1 MKLKRIEWA
10 NIGPYGN
17 KIEAIEFDNNGSLW
31 QLSGISGA
39 GKSTIITLPQLLIY
53 GKSGKIK
60 VGSIANRINK
70 NGYVKGVIQKG
81 NDIWEI
87 ERGFSPNSL
96 TITKN
101 GSNDINRAD
110 KADVQTIINDE
121 IMDGMPY
128 NIFSNVLNLS
138 LDNFKSFITMT
149 PEDKR
154 KIIDKVFSIDIINT
168 LHEMVKSDI
177 KELGSAVNLA
187 NSQIYSLEMSI
198 NKAKQD
204 LDNLRV
210 KLVYVPSDSVENLES
225 KIKELSDFIAVK
237 DNEINV
243 YKEKEVQIRNAND
256 RTLREIYEI
265 SNQRNTI
272 TKKIELLNHDKC
284 PTCGTP
290 FTSDEFIELKK
301 TFTEN
306 VADIDKQLE
315 EKNANYNKLNDALNK
330 MKDILKNFDDIKN
343 AANKQIQ
350 ECRIELTKIDGAEK
364 TMTGIKG
371 VEDVI
376 NENINAKD
384 KMSSNMEKNKE
395 QLDLLGLLE
404 QLYGSN
410 GIKTEIMGNYIP
422 TLNDEISETLA
433 IMHYRYTLEFDDKFE
448 AHVEDMGVEIDIET
462 LSKGER
468 KKIDIC
474 VLCSMIRM
482 IKNKYPQINIICL
495 DETLSSLDYESSLTI
510 LECLKKICND
520 MGINIFVVSHTTLEE
535 SIFDHRVFIERVDGF
550 SKLNIV

>member
-17 KIEAIEFDNNGSLW
+17 RIEAIEFDNNGSLW

-128 NIFSNVLNLS
+128 TIFSNVLNLS

-149 PEDKR
+149 PDDKR
-154 KIIDKVFSIDIINT
+154 KIIDRVFSIDIINT

-177 KELGSAVNLA
+177 KELGSAINLA

-210 KLVYVPSDSVENLES
+210 KLAYVPSDSVENLES

-350 ECRIELTKIDGAEK
+350 ECRIELTKIDGAKK

-395 QLDLLGLLE
+395 QVDLLGLLE

>member
-1 MKLKRIEWA
+1 
-10 NIGPYGN
+10 
-17 KIEAIEFDNNGSLW
+17 
-31 QLSGISGA
+31 
-39 GKSTIITLPQLLIY
+39 
-53 GKSGKIK
+53 
-60 VGSIANRINK
+60 
-70 NGYVKGVIQKG
+70 
-81 NDIWEI
+81 
-87 ERGFSPNSL
+87 
-96 TITKN
+96 
-101 GSNDINRAD
+101 
-110 KADVQTIINDE
+110 
-121 IMDGMPY
+121 
-128 NIFSNVLNLS
+128 
-138 LDNFKSFITMT
+138 
-149 PEDKR
+149 
-154 KIIDKVFSIDIINT
+154 
-168 LHEMVKSDI
+168 
-177 KELGSAVNLA
+177 
-187 NSQIYSLEMSI
+187 
-198 NKAKQD
+198 
-204 LDNLRV
+204 
-210 KLVYVPSDSVENLES
+210 
-225 KIKELSDFIAVK
+225 
-237 DNEINV
+237 
-243 YKEKEVQIRNAND
+243 
-256 RTLREIYEI
+256 
-265 SNQRNTI
+265 
-272 TKKIELLNHDKC
+272 
-284 PTCGTP
+284 
-290 FTSDEFIELKK
+290 
-301 TFTEN
+301 
-306 VADIDKQLE
+306 
-315 EKNANYNKLNDALNK
+315 

-350 ECRIELTKIDGAEK
+350 ECRIELTKIDGAKK

-395 QLDLLGLLE
+395 QVDLLGLLE

>member
-17 KIEAIEFDNNGSLW
+17 RIEAIEFDNNGSLW

-154 KIIDKVFSIDIINT
+154 KIIDRVFSIDIINT

-177 KELGSAVNLA
+177 KELGSAINLA

-210 KLVYVPSDSVENLES
+210 KLAYVPSDSVENLES

-350 ECRIELTKIDGAEK
+350 ECRIELTKIDGAKK

-384 KMSSNMEKNKE
+384 KMSSNTEKNKE
-395 QLDLLGLLE
+395 QVDLLGLLE

-410 GIKTEIMGNYIP
+410 GIKTELMGNYIP

>member
-17 KIEAIEFDNNGSLW
+17 RIEAIEFDNNGSLW

-128 NIFSNVLNLS
+128 TIFSNVLNLS

-154 KIIDKVFSIDIINT
+154 KIIDRVFSIDIINT

-177 KELGSAVNLA
+177 KELGSAINLA

-350 ECRIELTKIDGAEK
+350 ECRIELTKIDGAKK

-395 QLDLLGLLE
+395 QVDLLGLLE

>member
-17 KIEAIEFDNNGSLW
+17 RIEAIEFDNNGSLW

-128 NIFSNVLNLS
+128 TIFSNVLNLS

-154 KIIDKVFSIDIINT
+154 KIIDRVFSIDIINT

-177 KELGSAVNLA
+177 KELGSAINLA

-210 KLVYVPSDSVENLES
+210 KLAYVPSDSVENLES

-350 ECRIELTKIDGAEK
+350 ECRIELTKIDGAKK

-395 QLDLLGLLE
+395 QVDLLGLLE

-422 TLNDEISETLA
+422 TLNEEISETLA

>member
-17 KIEAIEFDNNGSLW
+17 RIEAIEFDNNGSLW

-128 NIFSNVLNLS
+128 TIFSNVLNLS

-154 KIIDKVFSIDIINT
+154 KIIDRVFSIDIINT

-177 KELGSAVNLA
+177 KELGSAINLA

-210 KLVYVPSDSVENLES
+210 KLAYVPSDSVENLES

-265 SNQRNTI
+265 TNQRNTI

-350 ECRIELTKIDGAEK
+350 ECRIELTKIDGAKK

-395 QLDLLGLLE
+395 QVDLLGLLE

-535 SIFDHRVFIERVDGF
+535 SIFDHRVFIDRVDGF

>member
-17 KIEAIEFDNNGSLW
+17 RIEAIEFDNNGSLW

-128 NIFSNVLNLS
+128 TIFSNVLNLS

-154 KIIDKVFSIDIINT
+154 KIIDRVFSIDIINT

-177 KELGSAVNLA
+177 KELGSAINLA

-210 KLVYVPSDSVENLES
+210 KLAYVPSDSVENLES

-350 ECRIELTKIDGAEK
+350 ECRIELTKIDGAKK

-395 QLDLLGLLE
+395 QVDLLGLLE

>member
-17 KIEAIEFDNNGSLW
+17 RIEAIEFDNNGSLW

-128 NIFSNVLNLS
+128 TIFSNVLNLS

-154 KIIDKVFSIDIINT
+154 KIIDRVFSIDIINT

-177 KELGSAVNLA
+177 KELGSAINLA

-210 KLVYVPSDSVENLES
+210 KLAYVPSDSVENLES

-350 ECRIELTKIDGAEK
+350 ECRIELTKIDGAKK

-384 KMSSNMEKNKE
+384 KMSSNTEKNKE
-395 QLDLLGLLE
+395 QVDLLGLLE

-422 TLNDEISETLA
+422 TLNEEISETLA